1 MCLLPFLLPQVPFI
15 GWTSELPLLGQ
26 QLFSFLQGIS
36 GATAT
41 LLFRRTGQQ
50 FFMEDG
56 KQQQQALAASSSA
69 SLAGGSSSNG
79 SSSSSGDL
87 PVLLQLTQDCPDR
100 GLFFYSALASFQTRT
115 CYANTGRGRRQ
126 AALGG
131 SAVHIAAL
139 QLLSQT
145 TGAY

>member
-1 MCLLPFLLPQVPFI
+1 VPFI

-41 LLFRRTGQQ
+41 LLFKRTGQQ
-50 FFMEDG
+50 FFMQDG
-56 KQQQQALAASSSA
+56 KQQQQALAANSST
-69 SLAGGSSSNG
+69 SLADAGSSNG

-100 GLFFYSALASFQTRT
+100 GLFFYSALAAFQTRT
-115 CYANTGRGRRQ
+115 CYANTGRSGRQ
-126 AALGG
+126 AVVGLP
-131 SAVHIAAL
+131 AVRTVAL
-139 QLLSQT
+139 QLSQQLNLPM
-145 TGAY
+145 